1 MRRVLALYEWLG
13 EVERKRP
20 ERVFARIRGAKDI
33 MVGDVYDYEP
43 WFRDGG
49 VVISGYLPTQSR
61 PHMSMIHER
70 LTSLGYI
77 VDGFGQ
83 DGSEI
88 IAHYKRVEIK
98 IICGCEF

>member
-1 MRRVLALYEWLG
+1 LRRILAFYEWLG
-13 EVERKRP
+13 EIERKRP
-20 ERVFARIRGAKDI
+20 ERVFVRIRGAKDI

-43 WFRDGG
+43 WLRDGG
-49 VVISGYLPTQSR
+49 VLVCGYLPTQGR
-61 PHMSMIHER
+61 PRMSMIHES

-88 IAHYKRVEIK
+88 IAHYRRAEVV
-98 IICGCEF
+98 

>member
-1 MRRVLALYEWLG
+1 MRKVLAFYERLG
-13 EVERKRP
+13 EIERKRP
-20 ERVFARIRGAKDI
+20 ERVFVRIKGSKDI

-61 PHMSMIHER
+61 PRMDMIHES
-70 LTSLGYI
+70 LTGLGYI

-88 IAHYKRVEIK
+88 TGERR
-98 IICGCEF
+98 

>member
-1 MRRVLALYEWLG
+1 MRRVLAFYEWLG
-13 EVERKRP
+13 EFERKKP
-20 ERVFARIRGAKDI
+20 ERVFVRVRGAKDI

-43 WFRDGG
+43 WLRNGE
-49 VVISGYLPTQSR
+49 VMVCGYLPTQGR
-61 PHMSMIHER
+61 PRMDMIHES

-88 IAHYKRVEIK
+88 IAHYRRVEI
-98 IICGCEF
+98 G

>member
-1 MRRVLALYEWLG
+1 MRRVLAFYERLG
-13 EVERKRP
+13 EIERKRP
-20 ERVFARIRGAKDI
+20 ERVFVRIKGSKDI

-61 PHMSMIHER
+61 PRMDMIHES
-70 LTSLGYI
+70 LTGLGYI

-88 IAHYKRVEIK
+88 TGERR
-98 IICGCEF
+98 

>member
-1 MRRVLALYEWLG
+1 
-13 EVERKRP
+13 
-20 ERVFARIRGAKDI
+20 

-49 VVISGYLPTQSR
+49 VAISGYLPTQSR
-61 PHMSMIHER
+61 PRMDMIHES

-83 DGSEI
+83 DGSEVTV
-88 IAHYKRVEIK
+88 HYRRAEI
-98 IICGCEF
+98 G